1 MGDDGIKQL
10 YQSFITNN
18 RSKVCIDTLIISHN
32 NLTLSS
38 AEFMATLLLEWN
50 VKSIIFND
58 ISQHY
63 LNEEVLRQVL
73 QNPVEQSNNVEFN
86 INGNRTVFAR
96 LSKLEYII
104 LGFNLTSSEVLRAIF
119 KNLQPKNDF
128 NATNRLKSIIH
139 VLKDCTTI
147 NYLNLRANILQ
158 FEMDTIATLIRIIN
172 SWSICVY
179 KKCNVSS
186 LIAMKIQG

>member
-18 RSKVCIDTLIISHN
+18 RSKVCIDTLIILHN

-63 LNEEVLRQVL
+63 LNEEVMRQVL

-119 KNLQPKNDF
+119 KNLQPK
-128 NATNRLKSIIH
+128 
-139 VLKDCTTI
+139 TI
-147 NYLNLRANILQ
+147 LMQQI
-158 FEMDTIATLIRIIN
+158 
-172 SWSICVY
+172 
-179 KKCNVSS
+179 
-186 LIAMKIQG
+186 G